1 MTIVIETGAGTLA
14 SANSYYSLVSATTYI
29 TTIGR
34 SSEWTSFST
43 TTQNAALIRACYFM
57 ETLDWNGT
65 KTSSTNPLEWPRR
78 NVLDRNGYYISATG
92 IPLHIKWVQTELAI
106 RFINDN
112 DPLPDQD
119 TSGNIVR
126 ERVDVVEIEYE
137 RGGASQIPSM
147 PYIYVLLKPWIR
159 SKNIVEIVRA

>member
-1 MTIVIETGAGTLA
+1 
-14 SANSYYSLVSATTYI
+14 
-29 TTIGR
+29 
-34 SSEWTSFST
+34 
-43 TTQNAALIRACYFM
+43 
-57 ETLDWNGT
+57 LDWNGT

-147 PYIYVLLKPWIR
+147 PYIDVLLKPWIR